1 MQILFSRHLMVASV
15 ACGLWLAGSAIAQAG
30 LLKYTETTAGTITG
44 TLNGVAFTGK
54 TLSMTQTGDTSNIVY
69 GSIPAGGVSTYDS
82 YTLSGTVSITIDGLG
97 TTSFT
102 SPSDFRA
109 TSLAFA
115 VSGTPL
121 LSAVGFG
128 DWSGGLSH
136 GLGIGTVS
144 FNDLSAPFSV
154 TDPSNSGF
162 ATGTYHTSAGDLVIT
177 DSNGG
182 STTFTA
188 EPVPEPSSLALGA
201 IGAGLA
207 VFVARRRRSSFK
219 VL

>member
-1 MQILFSRHLMVASV
+1 MQILFSRRLLAAAVVCSI
-15 ACGLWLAGSAIAQAG
+15 WLVGSATVQAGS
-30 LLKYTETTAGTITG
+30 LKYTETTAGTITG

-69 GSIPAGGVSTYDS
+69 GSIPLGGANTYDS
-82 YTLSGTVSITIDGLG
+82 YTLSGTVSITIDGVG

-109 TSLAFA
+109 TSVAFA

-121 LSAVGFG
+121 QSAVGFG
-128 DWSGGLSH
+128 DWSGGTPN
-136 GLGIGTVS
+136 GLGVGTVS

-154 TDPSNSGF
+154 TNPNNSGF
-162 ATGTYHTSAGDLVIT
+162 ATGTYHTLAGDLVIT

-188 EPVPEPSSLALGA
+188 AAVPEPSSLALGA

-207 VFVARRRRSSFK
+207 VVVARRRRSSLT